1 MLFRESDAFLKDIK
15 ALGKKWRTLPGDI
28 EGAKKVIAS
37 LYEEQGVIMPMLT
50 CIAVSFLRSPESIP
64 IPCSVYA

>member
-28 EGAKKVIAS
+28 EEAKKVIAS
-37 LYEEQGVIMPMLT
+37 LYEEQEGVIMPCFARTSYPMK
-50 CIAVSFLRSPESIP
+50 
-64 IPCSVYA
+64 